1 MSNIA
6 IIGGGQLGRSLKELI
21 PEATLLTRP
30 TVDITDF
37 DSLSRALAAIDRLE
51 VVINTAAWTD
61 VDGAETEEGSTIAT
75 EVNSAGVL
83 NLVRIANS
91 RDLTLIHI
99 SSDYVWDGNKPNHL
113 ETEKVEPMSVYGVT
127 KACGDVFA
135 AQASKHYIVRT
146 SWLIGDSLPTD
157 DRKNFVKIM
166 VNLALKGISPKVVD
180 DQYGRLTFTSELSKA
195 ILHLIETKPEYGIYN
210 VSNDGEVRDW
220 CKIADSV
227 FALVGENFP
236 EMEIPE
242 VWPISTRE
250 YVSGKDN
257 IAPRPENSDFNL
269 DKIKSTGF
277 IPSDYEPLL
286 ESYVQGLCEEFT
298 QIKGVV

>member
-30 TVDITDF
+30 AVDITDF
-37 DSLSRALAAIDRLE
+37 DSLSKALAAIDELE

-61 VDGAETEEGSTIAT
+61 VDGAETEEGEKIAR
-75 EVNSAGVL
+75 EVNVDGVL
-83 NLVRIANS
+83 NLVRIVNS
-91 RDLTLIHI
+91 RGLILVHI
-99 SSDYVWDGNKPNHL
+99 SSDYVWDGNESDHL
-113 ETEKVEPMSVYGVT
+113 ETEKVKPMGVYGYT
-127 KACGDVFA
+127 KACGDTFA
-135 AQASKHYIVRT
+135 AQARHYIIRT
-146 SWLIGDSLPTD
+146 SWLIGDNLPTD
-157 DRKNFVKIM
+157 NKNNFVKTM
-166 VNLALKGISPKVVD
+166 ANLAVKGVSPKVVC
-180 DQYGRLTFTSELSKA
+180 DQYGRLTFASELSKA
-195 ILHLIETKPEYGIYN
+195 ILHLIQTKPEYGIYN

-220 CKIADSV
+220 CKLADMV
-227 FALVGENFP
+227 FTLVGKSFP
-236 EMEIPE
+236 EMEVPE

-257 IAPRPENSDFNL
+257 IAPRPKNSDFNL
-269 DKIKSTGF
+269 DKIKYTGF

-286 ESYVQGLCEEFT
+286 ESYVQGLCKEFT